1 MNSTYNPGRVA
12 GLWYLLLIAIG
23 PFFLIYIPGKL
34 YVKGNAAATINNIA
48 AHELLFRF
56 GILAELIGGVILVFL
71 VLAFYVLFNGV
82 NDLGALM
89 IVRGADFLSVFDKPQ
104 RDAVAMVFLRLHSF
118 QINASLVL
126 AGAWL
131 LPLAALVYRS
141 RFLPRFLG
149 VWLAFGGFAW
159 LNLSFVAI
167 LAPEYQDKLF
177 AIFQPAFFGEIAL
190 TLWLIVKGAKPPAL
204 DAAVPLSAAD

>member
-1 MNSTYNPGRVA
+1 
-12 GLWYLLLIAIG
+12 
-23 PFFLIYIPGKL
+23 
-34 YVKGNAAATINNIA
+34 
-48 AHELLFRF
+48 
-56 GILAELIGGVILVFL
+56 
-71 VLAFYVLFNGV
+71 
-82 NDLGALM
+82 
-89 IVRGADFLSVFDKPQ
+89 
-104 RDAVAMVFLRLHSF
+104 MVFLRLHSF
-118 QINASLVL
+118 EINASLVL

-159 LNLSFVAI
+159 LILSFVAI

-190 TLWLIVKGAKPPAL
+190 TLWIIVKGARRRQRWPPPSHCLPVVAPQR
-204 DAAVPLSAAD
+204 VV